1 MTIMGKQMGNL
12 HREMETVFQKEE
24 EGKRE
29 GEGEENG
36 NSGADKYDI

>member
-12 HREMETVFQKEE
+12 HREMETILQKE
-24 EGKRE
+24 GK